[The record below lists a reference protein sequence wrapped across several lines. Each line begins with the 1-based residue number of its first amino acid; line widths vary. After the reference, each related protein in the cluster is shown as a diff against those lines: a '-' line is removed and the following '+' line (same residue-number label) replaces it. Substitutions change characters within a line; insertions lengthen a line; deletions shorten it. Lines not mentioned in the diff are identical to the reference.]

1 MESYSEHMRLNGMS
15 SEHGSVPV
23 VATDRNYVRRA
34 HRAEGVLHTL
44 GEAGIITE
52 QNAGEE

>member
-34 HRAEGVLHTL
+34 HRAEGVLHAL